1 MPNSDT
7 EESEWVMPSTVI
19 FFGRPPVV
27 WQRMQALSQL
37 PASRETFST
46 GPVEEGG
53 SPRNPALLFAQVG
66 EGKQTDGA
74 TGTDAHPIELHVVR
88 PGGHDDRKGGM
99 PAFRSGKQFIV
110 ADKFHPL
117 VQRGFPQ
124 EESFHAVGA
133 LNA

>member
-88 PGGHDDRKGGM
+88 PGGHDDRKACR
-99 PAFRSGKQFIV
+99 PSGPGSSSLSLTNSTHLYSGVSRRKNRFT
-110 ADKFHPL
+110 PL
-117 VQRGFPQ
+117 V
-124 EESFHAVGA
+124 
-133 LNA
+133 L